1 MSENKKIEYKKE
13 VSVTENTVQLQR
25 EQNKITIGDVAEALG
40 YLKQPCH
47 VQYQEKEE

>member
-1 MSENKKIEYKKE
+1 MSENKKIEHEKE

-40 YLKQPCH
+40 VSKTTVSLAI
-47 VQYQEKEE
+47 